1 MTEIIARVH
10 SVHFLNIEKRQAAAD
25 LQTKPPDY
33 ARFSQLSHTT
43 TISIYRPTE
52 GRRLSQRG

>member
-1 MTEIIARVH
+1 MTEVIARVH

-33 ARFSQLSHTT
+33 ARFSQL
-43 TISIYRPTE
+43 YRIQPQSPFTVPRRVE
-52 GRRLSQRG
+52 G